1 MKQASLF
8 HHLTSV
14 QFCSEGVESRDEK
27 RRENGKPGIMEPD
40 GLLKCDRN

>member
-14 QFCSEGVESRDEK
+14 QFCSEGADSCDEGVVETAGRGDYAT
-27 RRENGKPGIMEPD
+27 RVV
-40 GLLKCDRN
+40 LC